1 MSKKQRPPIPQM
13 RGVAAF
19 LSTPED
25 DLQNKKAE
33 TPIEKIRLPY
43 KQPRRYFDPEKME
56 QLVCSVQEH
65 GILEPLLVRSLEE
78 GEYELVAGERRYRA
92 AQEAGLE
99 TVPIVVRELSDEEAL
114 QIALVENLQRED
126 LNPVEETEGILQLL
140 ALRLDCPEDNV
151 VALLH
156 RTATAKIR
164 GQLKDNVVLQQLE
177 TVEEVLKAVGN
188 KGVES
193 FRVHRLPLLNLP
205 PEILESLRQGQL
217 AYTKAKE
224 IAKVKDEASR
234 ADLLKDSIAQ
244 SLSLTQIKDRVKAL
258 RPPKKSEEGVQ
269 THFDNTFKRA
279 KKAKLWDDPKRSKKL
294 ESLLKQIDKLLE
306 EGE

>member
-25 DLQNKKAE
+25 ELQNKKAE
-33 TPIEKIRLPY
+33 IPLEQIRLPH
-43 KQPRRYFDPEKME
+43 KQPRRYFDPDKME
-56 QLVCSVQEH
+56 QLVRSVQEH
-65 GILEPLLVRSLEE
+65 GILEPLLVRSLQE

-92 AQEAGLE
+92 AQQLGLE

-126 LNPVEETEGILQLL
+126 LNPIEETEGILQLL
-140 ALRLDCPEDNV
+140 ALRLDCSEDSV

-156 RTATAKIR
+156 RTATAKTR
-164 GQLKDNVVLQQLE
+164 GKLKDNVVLQQLE
-177 TVEEVLKAVGN
+177 AVEEVLEALGS

-205 PEILESLRQGQL
+205 SEILEALRQGKL

-224 IAKVKDEASR
+224 IAKVKDEPAR
-234 ADLLKDSIAQ
+234 AQLLKDAIDQ
-244 SLSLTQIKDRVKAL
+244 SLPLSQIKERVKAL
-258 RPPKKSEEGVQ
+258 RPPKKQTEGLQ
-269 THFDNTFKRA
+269 SRWKDTNKRVNQS
-279 KKAKLWDDPKRSKKL
+279 KLWEDPKRSKKL
-294 ESLLKQIDKLLE
+294 ERLLEQIDKLLE
-306 EGE
+306 E